1 MYIWGVYRCLL
12 KENMNLWNIFLFS
25 NSKQFTGEIVRKQF
39 KYFDVDDVMILYT
52 SMYVAMHDAF
62 YL

>member
-1 MYIWGVYRCLL
+1 MPVKREHESMKYV
-12 KENMNLWNIFLFS
+12 FFS